1 MRTIK
6 SRGEVKDVNFSHRRN
21 VPGDDKPRYW
31 ILDGKVQ
38 GPDSLKMKKGCPVK
52 EDRNFEAFL
61 EIMDTDLKKRKGKE
75 RL

>member
-1 MRTIK
+1 M
-6 SRGEVKDVNFSHRRN
+6 
-21 VPGDDKPRYW
+21 
-31 ILDGKVQ
+31 DGKVQ